1 MSTQTETRPAVRA
14 YHDAWTT
21 GDPEATRRVL
31 ANEIVNPNPLNGYA
45 GTAQPL
51 DEYVRALGRF
61 ASLVTGA
68 TLISELYGDGEATLL
83 YDAQTTTPV
92 GTVRTAENFKLVD
105 GRIATINLIFDAT
118 AWRAMT
124 AQQG

>member
-1 MSTQTETRPAVRA
+1 MSTQTETHTAVRA

-21 GDPEATRRVL
+21 GDPDATRRVL
-31 ANEIVNPNPLNGYA
+31 ANEIVNPNPLNDYA
-45 GTAQPL
+45 DKAQPL
-51 DEYVRALGRF
+51 DEYIRFLSQF

-68 TLISELYGDGEATLL
+68 TLISELYGDGEATLV
-83 YDAQTTTPV
+83 YDVQTSTPV